1 MGIKKFFR
9 NLIISSLVKSRNE
22 IIILQIK
29 KEIKNSDFFK
39 NSKETT
45 LVVYNEFFKE
55 WNLISY
61 KEFKYKLKNILNSDV
76 YDDTEISFKQI
87 KKILDEF
94 N

>member
-1 MGIKKFFR
+1 MEVKKFFR
-9 NLIISSLVKSRNE
+9 NLIISSLIKSRNE

-61 KEFKYKLKNILNSDV
+61 KEFKYKLKNILNSNV
-76 YDDTEISFKQI
+76 YDDTELSFKQI
-87 KKILDEF
+87 KILLDEL